1 MRLIN
6 RETYGLETKTER
18 EAGQCP
24 VSLFRGSCPQALEIH
39 SSKVI
44 SFGFQ
49 LLKTK
54 PIPVFF
60 SWSFLFFFQLS
71 LIFFFLC
78 SMRLKLLLCLCGK
91 YNLYINV
98 KRKNFFSFF
107 FSLPA
112 HKKHFYLILKAQF
125 LLRKKTIQETLHPG

>member
-54 PIPVFF
+54 PIAVFF
-60 SWSFLFFFQLS
+60 SWSFLFFFFQLS
-71 LIFFFLC
+71 FFFSLFNEAEIALMFMWEIQPLHKC
-78 SMRLKLLLCLCGK
+78 KK
-91 YNLYINV
+91 
-98 KRKNFFSFF
+98 KN